1 MRRRLPLIAAILCG
15 GLALFQ
21 FAAQGAAGTGTGGTA
36 PAAGT
41 GPSASPGGGAASGGA
56 DAYAPAGTSS
66 ASAAQ
71 GHALFAA
78 SCASCHGLNAE
89 GIHGRG
95 PSLHGVGALAADF
108 YLQTGRMPL
117 PSPRVQPQRTR
128 PAFPPAQIRALVSY
142 VASFGGPAVPAVT
155 PSRGSPADGQ
165 RLFSLD
171 CAGCHTIQGQGGIVT
186 GAIAPSLER
195 ATPTQVAQAI
205 RIGPY
210 VMPRFGEGE
219 LSSGQIDSIAR
230 YVQSFQTPDD
240 RGGWGIGRIGPI
252 PEGMVAWLLAAASL
266 LLIARLIGERVERDP
281 AEIRRRSTTERE
293 PPPGG
298 VA

>member
-1 MRRRLPLIAAILCG
+1 MRRRFLLAAAIVCG
-15 GLALFQ
+15 ALALLQ
-21 FAAQGAAGTGTGGTA
+21 FAAQGSTGPGAAGA
-36 PAAGT
+36 
-41 GPSASPGGGAASGGA
+41 SAGGGET
-56 DAYAPAGTSS
+56 AYAPLGQ
-66 ASAAQ
+66 SAALAAH
-71 GHALFAA
+71 GHALFVA
-78 SCASCHGLNAE
+78 SCSACHGLNAE

-117 PSPRVQPQRTR
+117 SSPRAQPQRNK
-128 PAFPPAQIRALVSY
+128 PALPQQQIRALVSY
-142 VASFGGPAVPAVT
+142 VASFGGPAIPVVRPQ
-155 PSRGSPADGQ
+155 RGSLPDGQ

-186 GAIAPSLER
+186 GAIVPSLNQ

-219 LSSGQIDSIAR
+219 LSDGQIDSIAR

-266 LLIARLIGERVERDP
+266 LLIARLIGERMPRQREEPQRPDRT
-281 AEIRRRSTTERE
+281 AEDGRQ
-293 PPPGG
+293 
-298 VA
+298 A

>member
-1 MRRRLPLIAAILCG
+1 MRRPLLLLLAIACG
-15 GLALFQ
+15 GLSLFQ
-21 FAAQGAAGTGTGGTA
+21 LAAQGKTGSGAAR
-36 PAAGT
+36 PAASEAPET
-41 GPSASPGGGAASGGA
+41 PS
-56 DAYAPAGTSS
+56 D
-66 ASAAQ
+66 ASAQAGGSAANAPTGQ
-71 GHALFAA
+71 SAALAARGRALFAA
-78 SCASCHGLNAE
+78 SCSACHGLNAE

-95 PSLHGVGALAADF
+95 PSLRGVGALAADC

-117 PSPRVQPQRTR
+117 SSPRAQPLRNK
-128 PAFPPAQIRALVSY
+128 PAFPRQEIRALVSY
-142 VASFGGPAVPAVT
+142 VASFGGPPIPVVRPQ
-155 PSRGSPADGQ
+155 RGSLPDGQ

-186 GAIAPSLER
+186 GAIVPSLNE

-266 LLIARLIGERVERDP
+266 LLIARLIGERMPRQRE
-281 AEIRRRSTTERE
+281 ETER
-293 PPPGG
+293 PAGASDGG
-298 VA
+298 RRA